1 MRFFMKQ
8 SSNKKIIITVAVFAA
23 VILVFALLLKLIG
36 SSDKNN
42 GNDSIVADD
51 GVSVEYNSDDYI
63 TEYTTKEVT
72 TVAEMNQSSITLE
85 EIAIMN
91 AYIDGQY
98 YMDGVIEADGSPM
111 EFDLAI
117 SGKNYQMSM
126 KVENMNMSMMY
137 LNGNVY
143 LIDNSTKI
151 YLALSDMLKNSMDDD
166 FSEMEEVTRI
176 LSLASY
182 DFKGFREGKTEI
194 DGKEANCYTY
204 YNDSESVAFCFI
216 NNELKRVNYGDG
228 YGNVASSVTVNEFS
242 AQIPSG
248 MLTLAGLRGSSPAA
262 FLSSYAALF
271 S

>member
-1 MRFFMKQ
+1 MKQ
-8 SSNKKIIITVAVFAA
+8 NSNKKIIITVAVFAA
-23 VILVFALLLKLIG
+23 VIIVFALLLKLIG
-36 SSDKNN
+36 SADKN
-42 GNDSIVADD
+42 GDDSVISDD

-72 TVAEMNQSSITLE
+72 TVAQMNQSSITLE

-91 AYIDGQY
+91 AYIYGQY

-126 KVENMNMSMMY
+126 RAEGMNISMMY

-143 LIDNSTKI
+143 LIDKSAKI
-151 YLALSDMLKNSMDDD
+151 YLALTDMLKSSMDDD
-166 FSEMEEVTRI
+166 FSEMEEITKV

-182 DFKGFREGKTEI
+182 NFTDFKEGTTEI
-194 DGKEANCYTY
+194 DGKKANSYTY

-216 NNELKRVNYGDG
+216 NNELKQVNYGDG
-228 YGNVASSVTVNEFS
+228 YGNVASSVIVNKFS

-248 MLTLAGLRGSSPAA
+248 MLTLAGLKGVSPAS
-262 FLSSYAALF
+262 FLSSYAELF